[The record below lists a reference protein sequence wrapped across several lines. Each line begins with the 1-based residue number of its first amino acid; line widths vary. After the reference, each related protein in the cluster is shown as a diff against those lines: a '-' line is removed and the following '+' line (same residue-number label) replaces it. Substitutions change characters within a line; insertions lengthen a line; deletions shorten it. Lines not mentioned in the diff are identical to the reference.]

1 MSYELMFQKAADLQQ
16 AGALNE
22 AEKIY
27 RQILQAAPNNA
38 DVLNM
43 LGLIA
48 QTRGLHQEACTYF
61 FQAMQTAPHHFP
73 LYFNAAISL
82 IAEQKYVQ
90 AQEALAQVIK
100 LKPDLK
106 EAYFELGNISWQQNN
121 LPAAADYFTQ
131 ALQID
136 QNYREAQTNLAEVL
150 GDVDLL
156 ERISPQNP
164 DALYY
169 LGRRAFNSRD
179 YEKACTFLQQ
189 ADQLS
194 PSYEIK
200 KLLGQSLLACN
211 HSQEALK
218 VFYQA
223 DNLFAHDADIAVLIA
238 DLEADQKNGKQAEKF
253 YQKAIR
259 TNPQSLKAHA
269 NYADFLV
276 NAGRTLEALEEYR
289 AAVLINPETP
299 ELSYNLAVILQ
310 KIGEYEQALDLM
322 FFAYY
327 KNPQNT
333 SWMFNIAETL
343 ILYHHHEAKKAE
355 RIVQNWLQKM
365 PQCIAAV
372 HLNALFKNEKSPV
385 ETTYNQMLFDQF
397 APTYESTMQSI
408 HYSVI
413 EQIAEQLTPQD
424 QKILDLGCG
433 TGLLGAKISDSDR
446 ILDGVDF
453 SSNMLA
459 KAAEKKVYQ
468 NLIKD
473 DILHYLQTRSRHYDA
488 IVAADVFCYLA
499 DLAEVFKA
507 CAPAKLIFS
516 VETDDTAQSAA
527 IQSTGRYK
535 HNPQHVEQLLQAA
548 GYQKITRHP
557 IVLRHENGTPVNGI
571 IFAAQND

>member
-1 MSYELMFQKAADLQQ
+1 M
-16 AGALNE
+16 
-22 AEKIY
+22 
-27 RQILQAAPNNA
+27 P
-38 DVLNM
+38 
-43 LGLIA
+43 
-48 QTRGLHQEACTYF
+48 
-61 FQAMQTAPHHFP
+61 
-73 LYFNAAISL
+73 
-82 IAEQKYVQ
+82 
-90 AQEALAQVIK
+90 
-100 LKPDLK
+100 
-106 EAYFELGNISWQQNN
+106 
-121 LPAAADYFTQ
+121 
-131 ALQID
+131 
-136 QNYREAQTNLAEVL
+136 
-150 GDVDLL
+150 
-156 ERISPQNP
+156 
-164 DALYY
+164 
-169 LGRRAFNSRD
+169 
-179 YEKACTFLQQ
+179 
-189 ADQLS
+189 
-194 PSYEIK
+194 
-200 KLLGQSLLACN
+200 
-211 HSQEALK
+211 
-218 VFYQA
+218 
-223 DNLFAHDADIAVLIA
+223 
-238 DLEADQKNGKQAEKF
+238 
-253 YQKAIR
+253 
-259 TNPQSLKAHA
+259 
-269 NYADFLV
+269 
-276 NAGRTLEALEEYR
+276 
-289 AAVLINPETP
+289 
-299 ELSYNLAVILQ
+299 
-310 KIGEYEQALDLM
+310 
-322 FFAYY
+322 
-327 KNPQNT
+327 
-333 SWMFNIAETL
+333 
-343 ILYHHHEAKKAE
+343 
-355 RIVQNWLQKM
+355 NWLQKM

-372 HLNALFKNEKSPV
+372 HLNVLFKNEKSPV

-557 IVLRHENGTPVNGI
+557 IVLRYENGTPVNGI